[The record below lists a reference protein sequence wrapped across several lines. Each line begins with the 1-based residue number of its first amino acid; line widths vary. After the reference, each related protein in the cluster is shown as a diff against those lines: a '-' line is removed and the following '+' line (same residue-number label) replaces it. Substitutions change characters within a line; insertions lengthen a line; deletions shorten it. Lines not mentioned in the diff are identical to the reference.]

1 MSLCNK
7 RFKGFT
13 LIELLVVIA
22 IIGILAAILMPAL
35 NRARESARRST
46 CISNLK
52 QIGLGINMYS
62 QDWYEKFPQY
72 DNATAN
78 TQNDFA
84 ILIATGVYATAP
96 VFFCPSDQNGV
107 KSISSQR
114 FCLGFTGA
122 NCTTPCSAANRCISY
137 AYAFGLSSMDEVD
150 TAVVVDRSG
159 SDGLLW
165 EENLTASASALKN
178 HKDSGVNALFAD
190 GHAEWLQATGTP
202 NKTITPIQIPNH
214 SNPVNGKGY
223 LLNP

>member
-7 RFKGFT
+7 KFRGFT
-13 LIELLVVIA
+13 LLELLVVIA

-35 NRARESARRST
+35 NRARETARRAA

-52 QIGLGINMYS
+52 QMGLGINMYS
-62 QDWYEKFPQY
+62 QDWYEKFPQSGS
-72 DNATAN
+72 TAN

-84 ILIATGVYATAP
+84 ILILTGLYSTAP

-107 KSISSQR
+107 KSISAKR
-114 FCLGFTGA
+114 FCLGYTGV
-122 NCTTPCSAANRCISY
+122 NCTTPCSSANRCISY
-137 AYAFGLSSMDEVD
+137 AYAFSLTSMDEVD

-165 EENLTASASALKN
+165 EEDLTAGVLKN

-190 GHAEWLQATGTP
+190 GHAEWLQSSTNLAA
-202 NKTITPIQIPNH
+202 KVITPVQIPNH
-214 SNPVNGKGY
+214 SNPVNTKGY
-223 LLNP
+223 LANP